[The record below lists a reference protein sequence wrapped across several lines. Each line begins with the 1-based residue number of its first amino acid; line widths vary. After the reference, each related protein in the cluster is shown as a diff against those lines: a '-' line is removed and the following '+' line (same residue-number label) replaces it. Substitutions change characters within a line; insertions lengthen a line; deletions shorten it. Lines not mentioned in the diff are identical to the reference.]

1 MIAIMKRLLVLI
13 AMAALSATA
22 TYSQEQ
28 ATDAP
33 RQVKAGEAIALGNG
47 LNLRV
52 TKAAKSPFTGV
63 KLQGSPVV
71 VVLEFDG
78 NKSSSVSYT
87 LTPNAKSELYLMSGA
102 QKIAPLAV
110 IEDFPSWGEDNDKEI
125 EVLNANE
132 IGAVTLNF
140 GQKGT
145 VSLLFDV
152 PAAQAKIPQKFTLT
166 IQTIKPNNQKYSAVV
181 SL

>member
-1 MIAIMKRLLVLI
+1 MKKLLILI
-13 AMAALSATA
+13 ALAAFSATA
-22 TYSQEQ
+22 TYSLGQ

-33 RQVKAGEAIALGNG
+33 RQVKAGEAIPLGNG

-52 TKAAKSPFTGV
+52 TKASKSPFTGV

-78 NKSSSVSYT
+78 NKNSSVSYT

-110 IEDFPSWGEDNDKEI
+110 IEDFPAWGEDNDKET

-152 PAAQAKIPQKFTLT
+152 PVAQAKTPQKFSLT